1 MRTNLNYIMEIHE
14 TRDSKVAATLVTLGH
29 PLRQTDPCTWYR
41 EGEREY
47 GVFFHETSLGA
58 PLTIAEVL
66 ESYRDPSE
74 FDRCHDAIVAAV
86 PAEQR
91 QAVSKLIHRAC
102 VASIREGFSN
112 YRFPVMSEL
121 HRSKSDLGMIVE
133 RRGNKTL
140 YVGKAVSSDQVSELK
155 KEGGF

>member
-1 MRTNLNYIMEIHE
+1 MQIHE

-41 EGEREY
+41 EGEREF
-47 GVFFHETSLGA
+47 GVFFHESHGDA
-58 PLTIAEVL
+58 PLSIAEVL
-66 ESYRDPSE
+66 ECYRDPSE

-102 VASIREGFSN
+102 VSSIREGFSN
-112 YRFPVMSEL
+112 YRFPIMSEL
-121 HRSKSDLGMIVE
+121 HRSKNDFGLVVE

-140 YVGKAVSSDQVSELK
+140 YVGKAVPVEQVSELK